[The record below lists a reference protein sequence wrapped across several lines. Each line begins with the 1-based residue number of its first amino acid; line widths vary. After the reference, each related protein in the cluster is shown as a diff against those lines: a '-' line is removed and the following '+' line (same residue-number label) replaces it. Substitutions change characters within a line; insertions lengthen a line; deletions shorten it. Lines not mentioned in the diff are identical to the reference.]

1 MFERFEDL
9 QLTVFVSF
17 VLQHFFYCDFPASY
31 AHMTKEYR
39 PECALSRHTVDFI
52 FFSGCDSFHV
62 IGSTNFADFPTMKLM
77 ALVGN
82 RVELIGFS
90 FDILIQKKWFGGV
103 DFEGFASETLFRLYF
118 GVDFKVARLVGL
130 FMGLD
135 TMSGRV

>member
-17 VLQHFFYCDFPASY
+17 VLQNFFYCYFLASY
-31 AHMTKEYR
+31 AYMAKEYC

-52 FFSGCDSFHV
+52 LFSGCDIFHM

-82 RVELIGFS
+82 RVQLIGFR
-90 FDILIQKKWFGGV
+90 FDILVQKKWFGGV
-103 DFEGFASETLFRLYF
+103 DFEGFTSETLFRLYF

-130 FMGLD
+130 FMGFD
-135 TMSGRV
+135 TMGGRV